1 MGDETARFKPYA
13 MSLAFT
19 SIIFISNRIVS
30 SGFRNLSDI
39 SFKFKHLAFVLVLF
53 SVIYYLLKKKELWN
67 VNKKTKISL
76 LFVSLLFSVLNVL
89 GTQMAYTNRL
99 FFGVSGEMATLVFC
113 ASGYFCSFYGVA
125 SVLLYGFNSNLLFV
139 KSSKDYEKPL
149 NNNYLCCII

>member
-53 SVIYYLLKKKELWN
+53 LVIYYLLKKKELWN

-99 FFGVSGEMATLVFC
+99 TLNSLRETSPVFTI
-113 ASGYFCSFYGVA
+113 VMP
-125 SVLLYGFNSNLLFV
+125 VFNSESYL
-139 KSSKDYEKPL
+139 EKCL
-149 NNNYLCCII
+149 